1 MEDSPQLTHLTVT
14 LKPKRDESIRRK
26 HPWVF
31 SGGIKR
37 IEGNPKPGDWV
48 QVRANKGAVLG
59 WGHYSPNASIA
70 VRMLSFSE
78 HCPDESWWV
87 QQVASAIAVRR
98 DLGLLHGE
106 GQNACRLI
114 HAEGDACQD

>member
-1 MEDSPQLTHLTVT
+1 MRAFAENILGCSVA
-14 LKPKRDESIRRK
+14 ESSELR
-26 HPWVF
+26 
-31 SGGIKR
+31 
-37 IEGNPKPGDWV
+37 GNPKPGDWV

-98 DLGLLHGE
+98 DLGFSMVRDKTL
-106 GQNACRLI
+106 A
-114 HAEGDACQD
+114 D